1 MIKRITGRHVLLMLI
16 AFFGL
21 TITVNA
27 IFITQAFRTFRGEDV
42 PRSYMQGVAYNDTLD
57 ARAAQAEL
65 GWSASADVSRTEA
78 VLILSHATGAP
89 LTGRVLT
96 GSLRHPADANLDIM
110 LNFAETEPGR
120 YVATYSAPPGNWRL
134 MAQTQE
140 GPAFEI
146 EHAAWLR

>member
-1 MIKRITGRHVLLMLI
+1 MIKRLTGHHVLLMLI

-42 PRSYMQGVAYNDTLD
+42 PRSYMQGIAYNDTLD

-65 GWSASADVSRTEA
+65 GWSASAEVTLTEA
-78 VLILSHATGAP
+78 VLTLRNKNGAP
-89 LTGRVLT
+89 LTGRILA

-110 LNFAETEPGR
+110 LNFTEIEPGR
-120 YVATYSAPPGNWRL
+120 YVANYTAPPGNWRL